1 MAFAQADLCQVAIL
15 GRVRQLWS
23 YVTTDAAATVAAS
36 GYFTGTAVN
45 MLRVGDLIIRET
57 LSALPIVE
65 TTTTV
70 TTWGIHVVLSNDGT
84 TVDLSD
90 ALVGIVANAG

>member
-1 MAFAQADLCQVAIL
+1 MAFLQADLFKVAHM
-15 GRVRQLWS
+15 GRGRQLWC
-23 YVTTDAAATVAAS
+23 YVTTDASATVFAS

-45 MLRVGDLIIRET
+45 MLRVGDLVIRLT

-70 TTWGIHVVLSNDGT
+70 TTWGIHVVLTNDGT

-90 ALVGIVANAG
+90 PLVGIVANT